1 MKQHGFPLTSGD
13 LDGIRWALGNY
24 YQFGP
29 SINYNSSLS
38 ANVPPAIVGA
48 TGGNR
53 GGNNGTTYADLMLA
67 DDGSGHNW
75 SFLASEE
82 NFAFV
87 KDLEARNLVVPVVGD
102 FGGDKAIR
110 AVARYLKSVDAMVS
124 AFYLSNVEQFLVQ
137 DGKWDTF
144 CSSVATLPLDEAS
157 SFIRS
162 GRGRGGFGG
171 GVQSSSTSNM
181 LLDMAPCLSKR

>member
-1 MKQHGFPLTSGD
+1 MKKHHFPLTDGD
-13 LDGIRWALGNY
+13 LDGIQWALSNF

-48 TGGNR
+48 SGGNR
-53 GGNNGTTYADLMLA
+53 GGNNGATYADLMLA
-67 DDGSGHNW
+67 DDGSGQNR
-75 SFLASEE
+75 SYLANEE

-110 AVARYLKSVDAMVS
+110 AVARYLKSVNARVA

-137 DGKWDTF
+137 DGKWDIF
-144 CSSVATLPLDEAS
+144 CSSAATLPLDETS
-157 SFIRS
+157 VFVRS
-162 GRGRGGFGG
+162 GR
-171 GVQSSSTSNM
+171 
-181 LLDMAPCLSKR
+181 